1 MYDVRSLV
9 FEVIDQNGNMRAC
22 GREKC
27 KELILVLN
35 DMYPNVDFGNPET
48 GFVNQKMLYQYFVKN
63 KTTKPI
69 YTIYYTQ
76 NGR

>member
-1 MYDVRSLV
+1 MDNVRSLV

-27 KELILVLN
+27 KELIRILKDL
-35 DMYPNVDFGNPET
+35 YPNVDFGNPET

-63 KTTKPI
+63 EVL
-69 YTIYYTQ
+69 
-76 NGR
+76 

>member
-9 FEVIDQNGNMRAC
+9 FEVIDEHGNMRAC

-27 KELILVLN
+27 RELILVLKEK
-35 DMYPNVDFGNPET
+35 YPGVDFGNPET

-63 KTTKPI
+63 KEPSD
-69 YTIYYTQ
+69 
-76 NGR
+76 

>member
-1 MYDVRSLV
+1 MDDIRSLV

-27 KELILVLN
+27 KELIRILK

-48 GFVNQKMLYQYFVKN
+48 GFVN
-63 KTTKPI
+63 
-69 YTIYYTQ
+69 
-76 NGR
+76 